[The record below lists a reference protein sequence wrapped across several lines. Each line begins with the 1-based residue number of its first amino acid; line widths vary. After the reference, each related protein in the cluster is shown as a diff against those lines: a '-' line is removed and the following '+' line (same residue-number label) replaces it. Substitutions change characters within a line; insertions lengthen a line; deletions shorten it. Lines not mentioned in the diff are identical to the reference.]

1 MSWLRS
7 AVHRAVEASGGRSS
21 LLTRTVRTSLGTVV
35 HHAGQAVAG
44 GARLITGN
52 RTYKSVKLTA
62 KRLEDAALSY
72 RGEERLHLLHRWL
85 VALKENQRAAAA
97 LREPQPGD
105 DPNHVPA
112 LLDLYVDY
120 ESESEP
126 VNFFHVFLYS
136 QALECVVLSMILE
149 APTEEEVSL
158 LSEIFGMCLLGGKD
172 VHSAI
177 LSSIQDLASLFSSYH
192 DEVLAKRDELLEF
205 AQGAISG
212 LKINADIARL
222 DDEIMLLQKQLN
234 AMDALQVSS
243 TSNPNNISQTIT
255 EAFKIAVA
263 DVRLCSRMEELV
275 LKKKSIHPGDS
286 LETHFEKVDKLK
298 ILSESLAN
306 SSARAEKRIMENRLQ
321 REESLIFRVTK
332 TNEVSGIDKELVA
345 EISGLKKQRD
355 QLEEELRKVNTK
367 LNAVS
372 MKLKKTREERDQFDE
387 ASNQIVLHLKTKED
401 ELSRSVVSCKVE
413 ASTVSAWINFLEDTW
428 KLQTLHEELKEKQA
442 NDELDRCGVCFAKLI
457 KHHVSA
463 CMDVLST
470 SIDRIKTLVDNLKI
484 FNDRSMS
491 TEDGDSGSS
500 KQSNP
505 RKYLEE
511 EYLDAEK
518 KVVAAFTSVD
528 RIRALF
534 CCNEEGRA
542 RRDDPDVRDLFEN
555 IDKLRVE
562 FESVPRP
569 VLQIEIKEQEER
581 TRQPRSFKVPAS
593 PNLSRCDSSIAPQLR
608 TRLPSESDSE
618 MGKFDQDYKAD

>member
-112 LLDLYVDY
+112 LL
-120 ESESEP
+120 
-126 VNFFHVFLYS
+126 
-136 QALECVVLSMILE
+136 
-149 APTEEEVSL
+149 
-158 LSEIFGMCLLGGKD
+158 
-172 VHSAI
+172 
-177 LSSIQDLASLFSSYH
+177 
-192 DEVLAKRDELLEF
+192 AKRDELLEF

-222 DDEIMLLQKQLN
+222 DDEIMLLRKQLN
-234 AMDALQVSS
+234 AMDALQASS

-255 EAFKIAVA
+255 EVGLTVELFS
-263 DVRLCSRMEELV
+263 SRQL
-275 LKKKSIHPGDS
+275 
-286 LETHFEKVDKLK
+286 
-298 ILSESLAN
+298 
-306 SSARAEKRIMENRLQ
+306 LQ

-355 QLEEELRKVNTK
+355 QLEEELRK
-367 LNAVS
+367 
-372 MKLKKTREERDQFDE
+372 LKKTREERDQFDE
-387 ASNQIVLHLKTKED
+387 ASNQIVLHLKTK
-401 ELSRSVVSCKVE
+401 
-413 ASTVSAWINFLEDTW
+413 
-428 KLQTLHEELKEKQA
+428 
-442 NDELDRCGVCFAKLI
+442 
-457 KHHVSA
+457 
-463 CMDVLST
+463 DVLST

-618 MGKFDQDYKAD
+618 MGKFDQDYKADEISGWEFDELEDEPRSGF